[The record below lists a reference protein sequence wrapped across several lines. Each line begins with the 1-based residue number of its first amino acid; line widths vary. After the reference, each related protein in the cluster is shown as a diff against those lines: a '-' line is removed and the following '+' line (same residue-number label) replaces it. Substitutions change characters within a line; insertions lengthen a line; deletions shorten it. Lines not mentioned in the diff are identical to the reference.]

1 MPRPGPRYPS
11 RRFDPLRGAQ
21 LGVSVRRAEAEP
33 KELELTPYRRGLLE
47 AVKLGRVRYY
57 PSSGWRCSGKAV
69 NAVVRECVA
78 AGWLKESLEGS
89 LPIRRT
95 IALTDLGRAALGTE
109 EPA

>member
-1 MPRPGPRYPS
+1 MKPGPRYPS
-11 RRFDPLRGAQ
+11 RRYNPLRGAV

-33 KELELTPYRRGLLE
+33 KQLELTENRRGLLE

-57 PSSGWRCSGKAV
+57 PSSGWKCGGQTR

-95 IALTDLGRAALGTE
+95 IALTDLGRKAIGE
-109 EPA
+109 GEPA